1 MLWCQM
7 QDTSVLVVGNTA
19 SLVTWGGACC
29 WHSSLVKWSWS
40 FHSVKRKTKR
50 GGGKKEKGK
59 KKNSTSRNLP
69 QQTIVRVG
77 RRVSNQGDR
86 GENRKYL
93 IREIP
98 KNKQA
103 ANWQQINF
111 KIKKGEHQLKYLKS
125 GKGQNMQ
132 QIWKL
137 QSTKIRKSVAMKE
150 HNDKRELKPWVS
162 FTMQ

>member
-1 MLWCQM
+1 MGFSQ
-7 QDTSVLVVGNTA
+7 S
-19 SLVTWGGACC
+19 
-29 WHSSLVKWSWS
+29 
-40 FHSVKRKTKR
+40 KTKN
-50 GGGKKEKGK
+50 KKGREKKAK
-59 KKNSTSRNLP
+59 KKKKSTSRNLP

-111 KIKKGEHQLKYLKS
+111 KTKKG
-125 GKGQNMQ
+125 
-132 QIWKL
+132 
-137 QSTKIRKSVAMKE
+137 
-150 HNDKRELKPWVS
+150 
-162 FTMQ
+162 

>member
-1 MLWCQM
+1 MKLGFPQ
-7 QDTSVLVVGNTA
+7 
-19 SLVTWGGACC
+19 
-29 WHSSLVKWSWS
+29 
-40 FHSVKRKTKR
+40 RKTKNKKGCGGE
-50 GGGKKEKGK
+50 GGGESKKK

-111 KIKKGEHQLKYLKS
+111 KIKLKKKKKGGEHQSRYL
-125 GKGQNMQ
+125 
-132 QIWKL
+132 
-137 QSTKIRKSVAMKE
+137 KIRKKG
-150 HNDKRELKPWVS
+150 KKKKPCNKS
-162 FTMQ
+162 ESYEAQRSEKCGNGRAR

>member
-1 MLWCQM
+1 MWR
-7 QDTSVLVVGNTA
+7 GR
-19 SLVTWGGACC
+19 GR
-29 WHSSLVKWSWS
+29 
-40 FHSVKRKTKR
+40 RKQK
-50 GGGKKEKGK
+50 K

-111 KIKKGEHQLKYLKS
+111 KIKLKKKKKGGEHQSRYL
-125 GKGQNMQ
+125 
-132 QIWKL
+132 
-137 QSTKIRKSVAMKE
+137 KIRKKG
-150 HNDKRELKPWVS
+150 KKKKPCNKS
-162 FTMQ
+162 ESYEAQRSEKCGNGRAR

>member
-1 MLWCQM
+1 MWR
-7 QDTSVLVVGNTA
+7 GR
-19 SLVTWGGACC
+19 GR
-29 WHSSLVKWSWS
+29 
-40 FHSVKRKTKR
+40 RKQK
-50 GGGKKEKGK
+50 K

-111 KIKKGEHQLKYLKS
+111 KIKLKKKKKGGEHQSRYLKIRKK
-125 GKGQNMQ
+125 GKKKKHATNL
-132 QIWKL
+132 KA
-137 QSTKIRKSVAMKE
+137 TKHKDQKSVAMEE
-150 HNDKRELKPWVS
+150 HDDRREHKPWVS